1 MRSVGRM
8 CGLWEK
14 SANSENSGKIR
25 SERLRRF
32 SASDFAPASQNLNGP
47 SESTTLRVDKLSLY
61 SDIGYNTVDC
71 EHRALGIEISEINFF
86 SSLPPMIHHFR
97 SWLEPLPL
105 QPEKTA
111 DIWRRYNWFPRQMT
125 SEKRAQKSHTD
136 EASLLRSGQ
145 YGAFWG
151 SKLSATFYMAN

>member
-1 MRSVGRM
+1 MRARGVIYLFIYLLLLLYIFFIAVILNRAVSSGKVWNWESSAGRGLEMRSVGRV
-8 CGLWEK
+8 CGLSEK

-71 EHRALGIEISEINFF
+71 ESIVR
-86 SSLPPMIHHFR
+86 
-97 SWLEPLPL
+97 
-105 QPEKTA
+105 
-111 DIWRRYNWFPRQMT
+111 
-125 SEKRAQKSHTD
+125 
-136 EASLLRSGQ
+136 
-145 YGAFWG
+145 
-151 SKLSATFYMAN
+151 